1 MRALAVAIVLVA
13 GSALG
18 AASAV
23 AGDFDLAKSRYE
35 EAAYEDALKLLDA
48 VETST
53 ARDRVQVEQ
62 YRALCHIALGH
73 ADQAERA
80 VIALVDADPTYCPRR
95 RIASPKVLAIVA
107 EARSR
112 HMPVV
117 ARKLLDSGRAAFAEK
132 NMALAA
138 EHFSLLLKLLD
149 EPAMA
154 DRPERADFR
163 TLAQGFAAL
172 ASAPAPTKA
181 ALPPAAAPAPTPE
194 AAPTSGA
201 AGAPRAAAAKAFTP
215 AVPLEETL
223 PPWRPPNPT
232 IGRNGIRR
240 FPEAADR
247 HRRARKER
255 DGAEALASSLRRGA
269 ARDCQDLALQA
280 CHGGRRQHRI
290 RAHHRHPSAAD
301 LVERTLPW
309 TGNQRIPIAEPHL
322 DAGVPQRRRK
332 HAGILAGVVVWIHD
346 RRSDAPGAFRSFSRP
361 TMGG

>member
-1 MRALAVAIVLVA
+1 VLVA

-18 AASAV
+18 TASAV
-23 AGDFDLAKSRYE
+23 AGDLDLAKSRYE

-80 VIALVDADPTYCPRR
+80 VIALVDADPMYLPPTT
-95 RIASPKVLAIVA
+95 IASPKVLAIVV

-112 HMPVV
+112 HIPVV

-138 EHFSLLLKLLD
+138 EQFSLLLNLLD

-163 TLAQGFAAL
+163 TLAQGFVAL
-172 ASAPAPTKA
+172 ATAPAPTKA

-194 AAPTSGA
+194 AAPTSAA
-201 AGAPRAAAAKAFTP
+201 AGAPRAAAANAPRAAAAKAFTP

-223 PPWRPPNPT
+223 PPWRPPNQT
-232 IGRNGIRR
+232 IGRNEYAGSLKLQIGIDGRVKNATVLK
-240 FPEAADR
+240 PSHPLYDAALLGTVKTWR
-247 HRRARKER
+247 YKPATE
-255 DGAEALASSLRRGA
+255 DGANTESERIIAIRLR
-269 ARDCQDLALQA
+269 
-280 CHGGRRQHRI
+280 
-290 RAHHRHPSAAD
+290 
-301 LVERTLPW
+301 
-309 TGNQRIPIAEPHL
+309 PI
-322 DAGVPQRRRK
+322 
-332 HAGILAGVVVWIHD
+332 
-346 RRSDAPGAFRSFSRP
+346 S
-361 TMGG
+361 

>member
-1 MRALAVAIVLVA
+1 MRALAAAIVLVA

-23 AGDFDLAKSRYE
+23 AGDLDLAKSRYE

-73 ADQAERA
+73 TDQAERA
-80 VIALVDADPTYCPRR
+80 VIALVDADPTYLPPTT
-95 RIASPKVLAIVA
+95 IASPKVLAIVT

-112 HMPVV
+112 HIPVV

-132 NMALAA
+132 NMALAT
-138 EHFSLLLKLLD
+138 EQFSLLLKLLD

-172 ASAPAPTKA
+172 ASAPAPPKA
-181 ALPPAAAPAPTPE
+181 AVPPAAAPTPTPE
-194 AAPTSGA
+194 AAPTSAAAGAPRAAA

-223 PPWRPPNPT
+223 PPWRPPNQI
-232 IGRNGIRR
+232 IGRNEYAGSLKLQIGIDGRVKNATVLK
-240 FPEAADR
+240 PSHPLYDAALLGTVKTWR
-247 HRRARKER
+247 YKPATE
-255 DGAEALASSLRRGA
+255 DGANTESERIIAIRLR
-269 ARDCQDLALQA
+269 
-280 CHGGRRQHRI
+280 
-290 RAHHRHPSAAD
+290 
-301 LVERTLPW
+301 
-309 TGNQRIPIAEPHL
+309 PI
-322 DAGVPQRRRK
+322 
-332 HAGILAGVVVWIHD
+332 
-346 RRSDAPGAFRSFSRP
+346 S
-361 TMGG
+361 

>member
-1 MRALAVAIVLVA
+1 MRALAAAIVLVA

-23 AGDFDLAKSRYE
+23 AGDLDLAKSRYE

-80 VIALVDADPTYCPRR
+80 VIALVDADPMYLPPTT
-95 RIASPKVLAIVA
+95 IASPKVLAIVV

-112 HMPVV
+112 HIPVV

-132 NMALAA
+132 NMALAT
-138 EHFSLLLKLLD
+138 EQFSLLLKLLD

-194 AAPTSGA
+194 AAPTSAA
-201 AGAPRAAAAKAFTP
+201 AGAPRSAAANAPRAAAAKAFTP

-223 PPWRPPNPT
+223 PPWRPPNQT
-232 IGRNGIRR
+232 IGRTEYAGSLKLQIGIDGRVKNATVLK
-240 FPEAADR
+240 PSHPLYDAALLGTVKTWR
-247 HRRARKER
+247 YKPATE
-255 DGAEALASSLRRGA
+255 DGANTESERIIAIRLR
-269 ARDCQDLALQA
+269 
-280 CHGGRRQHRI
+280 
-290 RAHHRHPSAAD
+290 PMS
-301 LVERTLPW
+301 
-309 TGNQRIPIAEPHL
+309 
-322 DAGVPQRRRK
+322 
-332 HAGILAGVVVWIHD
+332 
-346 RRSDAPGAFRSFSRP
+346 
-361 TMGG
+361 